1 MAEGDT
7 EQLTSSLQRT
17 QPNIVR
23 NRAHLFEHGTGVNA
37 QKDNGVKREENV
49 KPSNAKIQI
58 NVSAPRSG
66 NDKTR
71 QCSPE
76 RGSPR
81 SPIRRGFLKSTTRP
95 CSIKIPTSNSKPQI
109 ISPKPQLQSTAVST
123 HDQAAS
129 DHKVSTLVAQ
139 KSKLFENETESD
151 EKHKVKVKSF
161 PQVRRAVSARGIS
174 RTTPV
179 SSSTNPR
186 SGVHANGVKK
196 HVASGNACKTQS
208 NTDETDASLE
218 GVSTVK
224 DLSQLFASANTVSR
238 SRSNAAKV
246 ATDSATSTAL
256 DVSQLYA
263 RVNKPS
269 KSTHKPKT
277 VCDSTLHVASAEQ
290 DVSKLYATVNKR
302 STKPDVHS
310 NAKTE
315 AQRLTA
321 RSGSSQNDPVAA
333 PSKDLT
339 SVSPPPVKPPRT
351 FAHDAYL
358 IRKGG
363 NKSKHKLTSLSEAP
377 ENLYDEVSPTP
388 KHAPQSTESPYAE
401 IAECWPETK
410 PASSKPSVQRW
421 QQVKSLYEDI
431 ENCRT
436 DIKGLHPST
445 EYEDISQCRT
455 AGAVV
460 GRSKSCAVSR
470 KRSLKVKRPVSKPPP
485 PPRPP
490 HPNVSPSPCEH
501 NQNKPS
507 EVFISK
513 KTFSNPMY
521 AKQPEIIPI
530 ETFVSSDG
538 KLKRC
543 KSDEYLYAKPLDI
556 NSCYDDPVDCMRDQ
570 KPRITEHGVVLDH
583 SGYAVPEGT
592 PDHSALCQQV
602 IIVSVAA
609 SIVHILALFSLE
621 LKLRQYPT
629 IHTDYMLYYCTT
641 LQCNHNI

>member
-7 EQLTSSLQRT
+7 DQLTSSLQKT

-23 NRAHLFEHGTGVNA
+23 NRAHLFEHGSGGNA
-37 QKDNGVKREENV
+37 KKDNGVKIEENV

-58 NVSAPRSG
+58 NVSALLPG

-76 RGSPR
+76 RDSPR

-95 CSIKIPTSNSKPQI
+95 CSIKIPTSNSKPKI

-123 HDQAAS
+123 HDKAGPEPKTAAEQS
-129 DHKVSTLVAQ
+129 GSSEHRVSVAQ
-139 KSKLFENETESD
+139 KSKLFENESGSD
-151 EKHKVKVKSF
+151 EKHKVKVKGF
-161 PQVRRAVSARGIS
+161 PQVQRAVSARGIS
-174 RTTPV
+174 RTTAV
-179 SSSTNPR
+179 SSSANQR
-186 SGVHANGVKK
+186 SGAHANGVKK
-196 HVASGNACKTQS
+196 LVALGNACKSQS
-208 NTDETDASLE
+208 NLDETDASLE
-218 GVSTVK
+218 GASTVK
-224 DLSQLFASANTVSR
+224 DLSQLFKSANTVSR
-238 SRSNAAKV
+238 SSSNVAKV
-246 ATDSATSTAL
+246 ASDSVTAL
-256 DVSQLYA
+256 DASQLYA

-269 KSTHKPKT
+269 KSKNKPKT

-302 STKPDVHS
+302 STNPAVHS

-315 AQRLTA
+315 AQSPTV

-388 KHAPQSTESPYAE
+388 KHAPQSPESPYAE
-401 IAECWPETK
+401 IAECRPET
-410 PASSKPSVQRW
+410 SSKPTVQRW
-421 QQVKSLYEDI
+421 QQVKSMYEDI
-431 ENCRT
+431 ENCRI
-436 DIKGLHPST
+436 DFKPSS

-455 AGAVV
+455 GTGVAVE
-460 GRSKSCAVSR
+460 RSKSCAVSR
-470 KRSLKVKRPVSKPPP
+470 RRSLKVKRPASKPPP

-490 HPNVSPSPCEH
+490 QPTVSPSPCEH

-507 EVFISK
+507 EVFVSK

-521 AKQPEIIPI
+521 AKNPEIIPI
-530 ETFVSSDG
+530 ETFVS
-538 KLKRC
+538 LKRC
-543 KSDEYLYAKPLDI
+543 KSDESLYAKPLDI
-556 NSCYDDPVDCMRDQ
+556 NSCYDDPIDCMRDV

-592 PDHSALCQQV
+592 PAHSALCQQV
-602 IIVSVAA
+602 R
-609 SIVHILALFSLE
+609 HEHLL
-621 LKLRQYPT
+621 
-629 IHTDYMLYYCTT
+629 
-641 LQCNHNI
+641 